1 MDTKL
6 KIKLKMPKFIRKIFS
21 PSVKVYELSR
31 KNVDHSIRLQL
42 VLVFGVCL
50 IISVF
55 FLKIGDNF
63 MNNSSRNARIDYS
76 TGVQHISDTAY
87 EMASFFKEEKVSKND
102 SSKINNMIKIRD
114 QDSSIKVLICDL
126 EGNVLYNSSNVAE
139 KKIDVYNT
147 LKNVMDR
154 DNRVH
159 YENGKRV
166 IIYENKEYDS
176 LYPINFTD
184 GYGYVVVKGVPYGT
198 VVYDK
203 YDNSLLAVLF
213 AFAAFIISFYFITSR
228 KMQYIESV
236 SSGLYEISKGNLDYR
251 IKKVGNDEIA
261 SLADN
266 INDMAEKLKNKIDKE
281 RQIEKTKNELIT
293 NVSHDLRTPLTSIKG
308 YLGLIKDKKYKGDTQ
323 LEEFVN
329 IAYNKSERLQSLIN
343 DLFEYTKVSSNG
355 ITLNKEVIDINELLQ
370 QLTDELVPICEEN
383 EIIIEKSFYKEKI
396 NVNLDADKMVRVFE
410 NLLINAIR
418 YSIKPGIVKLSLS
431 SEKEYVFI
439 KVENKCNDMSKE
451 DVERIFERFYRAEKS
466 RSSETGGSGLGL
478 AIAKSIVELHEGTI
492 NAVYNEPA
500 IIFTVRLKRS

>member
-1 MDTKL
+1 
-6 KIKLKMPKFIRKIFS
+6 
-21 PSVKVYELSR
+21 
-31 KNVDHSIRLQL
+31 
-42 VLVFGVCL
+42 
-50 IISVF
+50 
-55 FLKIGDNF
+55 

-87 EMASFFKEEKVSKND
+87 EIASFFKQEKVSKND
-102 SSKINNMIKIRD
+102 SSKINDMIKIRD

-139 KKIDVYNT
+139 KKIDVYST

-266 INDMAEKLKNKIDKE
+266 INNMAEKLKNKIDKE

-308 YLGLIKDKKYKGDTQ
+308 YLGLIKDKKYKDDTQ

-383 EIIIEKSFYKEKI
+383 EIIIEKSFQKEKI
-396 NVNLDADKMVRVFE
+396 NVDIDADKMVRVFE

-418 YSIKPGIVKLSLS
+418 YSIKPGVVKLSLS
-431 SEKEYVFI
+431 SEKEYAFI

-466 RSSETGGSGLGL
+466 RSRETGGSGLGL

-500 IIFTVRLKRS
+500 IIFTVKLKRS